1 MKNLSHYNAHRIPC
15 AISNLSPYLRAGACI
30 EDIYDAVEDSNTDLE
45 FKSNINKLLDKVCF
59 EIDRVTASYVRLKRT
74 DRLGNVEYLRAEF

>member
-15 AISNLSPYLRAGACI
+15 AISNLSPYLRSGACI
-30 EDIYDAVEDSNTDLE
+30 EDIYDAVEDSNTSQE
-45 FKSNINKLLDKVCF
+45 FERNINKVLPLAGFGV
-59 EIDRVTASYVRLKRT
+59 DRVSGRYVRLKRT